1 MYERLQ
7 HAPPARLFHFQRK
20 EHGLPAESRGTRSAV
35 RKSGD
40 MNAKVILNSEAKER
54 EDMVVSDTTLARIN
68 ELAKKAKTVGLT
80 EEEIAERDRLR
91 QEYLRNFRQKFRSQL
106 EQIQILEPDGSV
118 TPVRSRTA
126 NDKKN

>member
-1 MYERLQ
+1 
-7 HAPPARLFHFQRK
+7 
-20 EHGLPAESRGTRSAV
+20 
-35 RKSGD
+35 
-40 MNAKVILNSEAKER
+40 MNAKVILNSEEKEK

>member
-1 MYERLQ
+1 M
-7 HAPPARLFHFQRK
+7 
-20 EHGLPAESRGTRSAV
+20 
-35 RKSGD
+35 
-40 MNAKVILNSEAKER
+40 
-54 EDMVVSDTTLARIN
+54 
-68 ELAKKAKTVGLT
+68 T
-80 EEEIAERDRLR
+80 EEEIAERDLLR

>member
-1 MYERLQ
+1 
-7 HAPPARLFHFQRK
+7 
-20 EHGLPAESRGTRSAV
+20 
-35 RKSGD
+35 

-80 EEEIAERDRLR
+80 ERGNCGKMIGLR

-126 NDKKN
+126 NDKKKLKKARFLCAESTNSALSFFLS

>member
-1 MYERLQ
+1 
-7 HAPPARLFHFQRK
+7 
-20 EHGLPAESRGTRSAV
+20 
-35 RKSGD
+35 

-54 EDMVVSDTTLARIN
+54 EDMVVSDT
-68 ELAKKAKTVGLT
+68 TVGLT